1 MKITKR
7 EKRDAK
13 QLYVACLVNGRLDEN
28 RVQQVVQRVIAA
40 GERDCQPILAYF
52 LRLVKLDYS
61 AAHGHHT
68 ERHRVTGRLQTIV
81 QTDLAQRYGPGL
93 TTNFVQRPELI
104 GGMRIQ
110 VGCDVYDGSVRA
122 GAGSAGKKLLIEGNY
137 GKADRRN

>member
-28 RVQQVVQRVIAA
+28 RVRQVVQRVIAA

-61 AAHGHHT
+61 QHT
-68 ERHRVTGRLQTIV
+68 ATIQSATELPADLQTIV

-104 GGMRIQ
+104 GGIRIQ

-122 GAGSAGKKLLIEGNY
+122 GLEALAKSF
-137 GKADRRN
+137 